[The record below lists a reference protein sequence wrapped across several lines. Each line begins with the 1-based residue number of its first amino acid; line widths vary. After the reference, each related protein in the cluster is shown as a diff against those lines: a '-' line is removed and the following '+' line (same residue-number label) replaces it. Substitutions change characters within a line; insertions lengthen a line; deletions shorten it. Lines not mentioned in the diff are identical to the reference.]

1 MILVTG
7 ATGIAGS
14 QVVRALLEQ
23 RQDVRAFVRDPDKA
37 RGLFGDAAD
46 LAPGDFAEP
55 RSLRAALRRRRRAL
69 PLGRRRSAAGRVGD
83 SRDRCGGRSRRAPDR
98 QALLDRRTAGSAGRV
113 LGLARPDRA
122 APERLGGP
130 RGDPPLELLHVE
142 PAGRSR
148 ARGSRRQ
155 ALRAGGRGADRD
167 DRSPRRRRRRGGR
180 SHLGR
185 PRRPVVRPD
194 RPRSRHLHAGR
205 RSPRRGNRSR
215 GRVRRPPRR
224 GRHAGTDPGRPARV
238 RRRAGRRGLR
248 AGAARRRRPGHGDGG
263 DADRP
268 APRDIASFAR
278 DSANLFSRREAA

>member
-46 LAPGDFAEP
+46 LAPGDFADP
-55 RSLRAALRRRRRAL
+55 RSLRAALDGADVLFLSGADDPRRVEWETAAIDAAAEAGVRRIVKLSSIVAE
-69 PLGRRRSAAGRVGD
+69 PGAPVAFWDWHGRIEQHLR
-83 SRDRCGGRSRRAPDR
+83 
-98 QALLDRRTAGSAGRV
+98 
-113 LGLARPDRA
+113 
-122 APERLGGP
+122 ELGGP
-130 RGDPPLELLHVE
+130 RGGPSLELLHVE

-167 DRSPRRRRRRGGR
+167 DRSPRRRRCRGGR

-185 PRRPVVRPD
+185 ATT
-194 RPRSRHLHAGR
+194 AGR
-205 RSPRRGNRSR
+205 TP
-215 GRVRRPPRR
+215 
-224 GRHAGTDPGRPARV
+224 
-238 RRRAGRRGLR
+238 
-248 AGAARRRRPGHGDGG
+248 
-263 DADRP
+263 
-268 APRDIASFAR
+268 
-278 DSANLFSRREAA
+278 